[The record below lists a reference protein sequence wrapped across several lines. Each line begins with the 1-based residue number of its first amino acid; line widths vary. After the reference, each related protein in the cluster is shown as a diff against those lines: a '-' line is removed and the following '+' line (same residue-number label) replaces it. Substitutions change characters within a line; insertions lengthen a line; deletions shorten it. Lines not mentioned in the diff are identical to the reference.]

1 MTGTPP
7 PPLPTTP
14 PHPFPPFP
22 SRLRTAVAM
31 DISGEQWEGNG
42 TEQSGRGT
50 RDTGSATGSAGTAQG
65 VSVRKRAGL
74 ASTVQ
79 TRAHTHASTAAARP
93 TQSDHTTKPTQR
105 PIAIGARTNH
115 IAAQHATP
123 LAALLAIVLSLLTAT
138 TAHAQ
143 LPFLNRERPAT
154 VIENIRIV
162 NADGNLGEPTTIKI
176 VDGRVTEVGPDI
188 AVGQRDTRFD
198 ATGYVATPGLVDLDS
213 SLGLIAP
220 GRASGDATHRAH
232 ENFDRYD
239 ADAIRSALRNGVTV
253 ICVAPRGS
261 PGVLGTASV
270 LRLAPGDGRSAGQVI
285 AEDAALCVNLASEG
299 SPLVRLRASDS
310 VVSAFRSALDYRE
323 SLEIY
328 EQELEEYAEKLEEYL
343 KKKAEED
350 KKSDAATPAPTP
362 QTPARQGAR
371 PAGTGGSTPAR
382 TAPNTIAKNDLA
394 DDSFTDPN
402 EEASPETDAPD
413 TDFQQPP
420 QRPARGGPAR
430 PPAGGPGQPA
440 GRGGQAEPKDDSP
453 TKPNQ
458 PQPNPQA
465 EVLLRAIDGQLP
477 VRFYAERSAD
487 ILAAVRIVERF
498 GLSGVIVGGAE
509 AHLVANE
516 LARVNMTVILT
527 DWPGP
532 GVGPSG
538 RDAGPTARS
547 SPAAPAILSEAG
559 VRWFVASGSQNAD
572 AGRFIL
578 PQAQRV
584 VGRAGSHRDPLR
596 LVTEEASAYL
606 AAGRARIGGPRRG
619 LPADI
624 VLWSGDPRSPES
636 RVARVYVEGRLLFA
650 DETAKPTTQQG
661 GAQ

>member
-1 MTGTPP
+1 M
-7 PPLPTTP
+7 
-14 PHPFPPFP
+14 
-22 SRLRTAVAM
+22 
-31 DISGEQWEGNG
+31 
-42 TEQSGRGT
+42 
-50 RDTGSATGSAGTAQG
+50 
-65 VSVRKRAGL
+65 RKRAGL

-79 TRAHTHASTAAARP
+79 TRAHTHASTAAAARP
-93 TQSDHTTKPTQR
+93 TNTDHTLAPTQR
-105 PIAIGARTNH
+105 PIATGTRSHRVTT
-115 IAAQHATP
+115 QHATP
-123 LAALLAIVLSLLTAT
+123 LAAILAIVLSLLTAT
-138 TAHAQ
+138 RAHAQ

-154 VIENIRIV
+154 VIENIQIV
-162 NADGNLGEPTTIKI
+162 NADGNLSQPTTIKI
-176 VDGRVTEVGPDI
+176 VDGRVTEVGLDVT
-188 AVGQRDTRFD
+188 VGQRDTRFD

-239 ADAIRSALRNGVTV
+239 ADAIRSVLRNGVTV

-299 SPLVRLRASDS
+299 SPLVRLRASDA
-310 VVSAFRSALDYRE
+310 VVTAFRGALDYRE

-350 KKSDAATPAPTP
+350 KKSDAATPASTP

-382 TAPNTIAKNDLA
+382 TAPNAIANNDLD
-394 DDSFTDPN
+394 DDSVTDPN
-402 EEASPETDAPD
+402 DTSPEPEASD

-430 PPAGGPGQPA
+430 PPAGGPGQPT

-532 GVGPSG
+532 GIGPSG
-538 RDAGPTARS
+538 RDAGPTARA
-547 SPAAPAILSEAG
+547 SPAAPAILSDAG

-596 LVTEEASAYL
+596 LVTEDASAYL
-606 AAGRARIGGPRRG
+606 AAGRTRIGGPRRG

-636 RVARVYVEGRLLFA
+636 RVARVYVDGRLLFA

-661 GAQ
+661 GTR